1 MVNLYTIFFEIQTSV
16 LKGRLNLIRD
26 ILNMFID
33 VHVAFLLAALSVL
46 FGITYT
52 LGTFLDHQTKKLLE
66 RKRSEESAATNA
78 AIKA

>member
-1 MVNLYTIFFEIQTSV
+1 
-16 LKGRLNLIRD
+16 
-26 ILNMFID
+26 MFID

>member
-1 MVNLYTIFFEIQTSV
+1 MIIE
-16 LKGRLNLIRD
+16 
-26 ILNMFID
+26 

-52 LGTFLDHQTKKLLE
+52 LSMFLDKETKRIIAQ
-66 RKRSEESAATNA
+66 RKFDTNASEIA

>member
-1 MVNLYTIFFEIQTSV
+1 MIIE
-16 LKGRLNLIRD
+16 
-26 ILNMFID
+26 

-52 LGTFLDHQTKKLLE
+52 LGMFLDKETKRAIAKRKLDTDP
-66 RKRSEESAATNA
+66 SQIA